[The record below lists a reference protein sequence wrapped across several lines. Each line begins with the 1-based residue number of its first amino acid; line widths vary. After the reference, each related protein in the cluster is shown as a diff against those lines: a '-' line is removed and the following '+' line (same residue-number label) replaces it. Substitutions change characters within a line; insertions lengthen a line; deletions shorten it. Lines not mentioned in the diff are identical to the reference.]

1 MIILKI
7 PLILLLLDLL
17 LRVIDL
23 NNIMHVK
30 NDRQR
35 NNDCGWYPRS
45 VWVWCI
51 KSCGVIRM
59 MLQRLVA
66 LIHFSSFL

>member
-1 MIILKI
+1 MMIVLKI

-35 NNDCGWYPRS
+35 NNDCGMVS
-45 VWVWCI
+45 KKCV
-51 KSCGVIRM
+51 G
-59 MLQRLVA
+59 LVYKTLWSDKNDA
-66 LIHFSSFL
+66 SKISSIDTF